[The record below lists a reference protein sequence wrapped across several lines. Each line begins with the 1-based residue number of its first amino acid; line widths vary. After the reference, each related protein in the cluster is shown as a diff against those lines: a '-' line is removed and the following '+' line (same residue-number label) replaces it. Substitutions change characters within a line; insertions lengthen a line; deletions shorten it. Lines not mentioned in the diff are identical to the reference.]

1 MGKAEGDLA
10 TRWRGGF
17 VLGERER
24 NELPQVSKVHRQS
37 QFATGTEWEEEEGG
51 GKAGEGEQARRQK
64 QE

>member
-1 MGKAEGDLA
+1 MA

-17 VLGERER
+17 LLGERER

-37 QFATGTEWEEEEGG
+37 QFAPGTEREEEEGG
-51 GKAGEGEQARRQK
+51 GKAREGEQASRQK